1 MNRFEHRAN
10 TECNSSM
17 DTPRTADA
25 FHDRDDGTAT
35 VFTALAVGLLLLV
48 TGIGIRLGGA
58 VLARQ
63 QAEIAADL
71 GALAGAARML
81 QGPGA
86 ACVRAGQV
94 VSANRATM
102 TSCVAAGFDLLV
114 QVQVPV
120 PAWGGSAASR
130 ARAGPMTT
138 P

>member
-1 MNRFEHRAN
+1 M
-10 TECNSSM
+10 NSST
-17 DTPRTADA
+17 DRLRTA
-25 FHDRDDGTAT
+25 HVHQERDDGTAT
-35 VFTALAVGLLLLV
+35 VFTALAVGLLILV

-71 GALAGAARML
+71 GALAGAARVL
-81 QGPGA
+81 QGAGA
-86 ACVRAGQV
+86 ACARAGQV

-102 TSCVAAGFDLLV
+102 TSCAAAGFDLLV
-114 QVQVPV
+114 QVEVPV
-120 PAWGGSAASR
+120 PQSGRSAASR